1 MFPPEREGR
10 STLLLDFGGV
20 IVRTIFECLD
30 DIERRFDLRRGTLN
44 WTGPLDPGRDEGW
57 RAMLD
62 GQITERDYWRERLS
76 ALGRLVGRELGM
88 AQVIAAMSGAD
99 PNRVVRAEAAATV
112 ARVKAAGCRVGV
124 LTNELERIYG
134 RDVVAHFAIL
144 REMDA
149 VIDGSRS
156 GVRKPSPQAYAA
168 ALAVLHSTAEEAVFV
183 DDQAGNIEAA
193 LALGIAG
200 VAFDVRDPAS
210 SFRAAERL
218 LGL

>member
-1 MFPPEREGR
+1 MSPREGR
-10 STLLLDFGGV
+10 RTLLLDFGGV

-30 DIERRFDLRRGTLN
+30 DIEHRFDLRPGSLD
-44 WTGPLDPGRDEGW
+44 WTGPLDPARDDGW

-88 AQVIAAMSGAD
+88 AEVIAATCGAD
-99 PNRVVRAEAAATV
+99 PNRVVRAEAAATI
-112 ARVKAAGCRVGV
+112 AKAKAAGCRIGV

-134 RDVVAHFAIL
+134 RGVVAQFAIL

-156 GVRKPSPQAYAA
+156 EVRKPSSDAFAA
-168 ALAVLHSTAEEAVFV
+168 ALAALHSTAEEAVFV
-183 DDQAGNIEAA
+183 DDQLLNVEAA
-193 LALGIAG
+193 IALGIAG
-200 VAFDVRDPAS
+200 VAFDVREPAS